1 MGGRGGEIWG
11 ARWAGLQDWGGLYAI
26 VLVMEKGS
34 VAWVSKWRR
43 DKWHVFCDSERVGLG
58 PLERCLHDSME
69 I

>member
-1 MGGRGGEIWG
+1 MGGKGGDLGGQVGWG
-11 ARWAGLQDWGGLYAI
+11 T
-26 VLVMEKGS
+26 VLGRVVRHSFGYGEGVCGM
-34 VAWVSKWRR
+34 VWKWRR